1 MALAGAVCRQWSVVS
16 RNRSTFVLLLSTVFL
31 LLTTSS
37 CLFVKAPKQDEGTG
51 EEAPLSPQ
59 PQMAMGDELI
69 RSPQGDMIALLPEGW
84 QLLDTKT
91 EVSDFV
97 ITVAVN
103 PEYTLSAVFA
113 TIPPS
118 GSTLQ
123 AVDDDGLLGLA
134 RVAFTQ
140 RSRKTAGAVDL
151 VGTYSLA
158 ELGTREFGLYKFK
171 PSAGSLTSRCAV
183 FTSTLGNYYEFSLVP
198 INVSGRDIPADA
210 DQHKVFSSILA
221 TIQY

>member
-1 MALAGAVCRQWSVVS
+1 MSCTALS
-16 RNRSTFVLLLSTVFL
+16 RYRTILLLLCATALSG
-31 LLTTSS
+31 
-37 CLFVKAPKQDEGTG
+37 CLFVKAPKQDEATG
-51 EEAPLSPQ
+51 EDAPLSPL
-59 PQMAMGDELI
+59 PQLEMGDELI

-84 QLLDTKT
+84 LLLDTKT
-91 EVSDFV
+91 DVSDYV

-103 PEYTLSAVFA
+103 PEYTLSAVFS
-113 TIPPS
+113 TIPDA
-118 GSTLQ
+118 GSTRE
-123 AVDDDGLLGLA
+123 AFYDDGLLGLA

-151 VGTYSLA
+151 VCTYSIA

-171 PSAGSLTSRCAV
+171 SSSGSLKSRSAV
-183 FTSTLGNYYEFSLVP
+183 FTSTLGNFYEFSLVP

-210 DQHKVFSSILA
+210 DQHTVFSSILA